1 MIDSISGALV
11 KCTPAAAYVQ
21 TIGITFE
28 IIIPIS
34 TSQAIKDLESVSLY
48 IHTQVLS
55 NEPQVRFYG
64 FATVEE
70 RTIFHL
76 LTSVK
81 GVGPSAAIKILSGSN
96 GPAISQALKEQD
108 LSFFTGIKGIGK
120 KTAERILFDLRDKAD
135 SPELMLNNE
144 VTPSL
149 DSEALEALVA
159 LGYKKEEAK
168 KAIEK
173 SKKEN
178 SFERSEDLV
187 KKALR
192 AL

>member
-1 MIDSISGALV
+1 MIDSIGGALV
-11 KCTPAAAYVQ
+11 KCTPAAAYIQ
-21 TIGITFE
+21 TVGITFE

-34 TSQAIKDLESVSLY
+34 TSQAIKDLETTLLY
-48 IHTQVLS
+48 IHTQVLT
-55 NEPQVRFYG
+55 NEPQVRLYG

-81 GVGPSAAIKILSGSN
+81 GVGPGAAIKILSGSN
-96 GPAISQALKEQD
+96 GPAIAQALKEQD

-120 KTAERILFDLRDKAD
+120 KTAERILFDLRNKAD
-135 SPELMLNNE
+135 SPELLLNHESSN
-144 VTPSL
+144 SL
-149 DSEALEALVA
+149 ESEALEALLS

-168 KAIEK
+168 KAMDK
-173 SKKEN
+173 CKKEEK
-178 SFERSEDLV
+178 FEKSEDLV
-187 KKALR
+187 RKALR